1 MNCSV
6 FVPSHITGFFEII
19 DNQNPLKK
27 GSRGAGV
34 VMDKGIITKIKIS
47 DGNRIKIKINQEY
60 SPKNAAITEKIIEII
75 KRDFNLDHKK
85 ILINHEV
92 QVPVGAGF
100 GTSAAFAIGTVLGL
114 SNLLNLP
121 LTFNKATQIAH
132 VAEIEMKSGLGDVM
146 GEISGGMPLRTKE
159 GAPGIGITDKIVLNE
174 KDELFVISKTFGE
187 INTADIIEDP
197 VYKKKINEMGRNLLQ
212 ELIKYPKPEKFMK
225 LSRKFAE
232 NTGLMSNEVKETVEI
247 LENETIGA
255 SMAMIG
261 NTAFA
266 ISKNEDT
273 CLDDVIVAKVDHRGC
288 RFL

>member
-1 MNCSV
+1 MKCSV

-19 DNQNPLKK
+19 DNQDPLKK

-34 VMDKGIITKIKIS
+34 VIDKGIITKIKIS
-47 DGNRIKIKINQEY
+47 DGNIIKIKINQRY
-60 SPKNAAITEKIIEII
+60 YPKNAAITEKTIEII
-75 KRDFNLDHKK
+75 KRDFNLDDKK

-100 GTSAAFAIGTVLGL
+100 GTSAALALGTVLGL

-121 LTFNKATQIAH
+121 LTFNRAAQIAH
-132 VAEIEMKSGLGDVM
+132 IAEVEMKTGLGDVV
-146 GEISGGMPLRTKE
+146 GEISGGIVLRVKE
-159 GAPGIGITDKIVLNE
+159 GAPGIGITDKIILNE

-197 VYKKKINEMGRNLLQ
+197 FYKKKINEMGSILLQ
-212 ELIKYPKPEKFMK
+212 EFIKYPKPQKFMK
-225 LSRKFAE
+225 LSQKFAE

-255 SMAMIG
+255 SMAMLG

-266 ISKNEDT
+266 ISENGDMS
-273 CLDDVIVAKVDHRGC
+273 LDNVIVAKVDHKGC

>member
-47 DGNRIKIKINQEY
+47 DGNRIKIKINHEY
-60 SPKNAAITEKIIEII
+60 NPKNAAITEKIIEII
-75 KRDFNLDHKK
+75 KRDFNLDDKK

-92 QVPVGAGF
+92 QVPVGVGF
-100 GTSAAFAIGTVLGL
+100 GTSAAFALGTVLGL

-132 VAEIEMKSGLGDVM
+132 IAEIEMKSGLGDVI
-146 GEISGGMPLRTKE
+146 GEISGGIPLRTKE
-159 GAPGIGITDKIVLNE
+159 GAPEIGIIDKIVLNE

-197 VYKKKINEMGRNLLQ
+197 VYKKKINEMGKNLLQ

-255 SMAMIG
+255 SMAMLG

-273 CLDDVIVAKVDHRGC
+273 CLDDVIVAKIDHRGC